1 MKAEEIIELLSLKP
15 LSFEGGFFYET
26 YRSPGK
32 LETGAGMR
40 NFSTAIYYLLREGEK
55 SRIHRLKSDE
65 VFHFYLG
72 NPVEMFLF
80 KEDGSCEKKIL
91 GAELQNGEEPQILIP
106 AGCWQGAKL
115 MEGGKFAL
123 MGTTVSPG
131 FDEADFEAGI
141 REKLFSAYPSHKE
154 IIDLLT

>member
-1 MKAEEIIELLSLKP
+1 MNAEELIELLSLEP

-32 LETGAGMR
+32 LQTEDGGR
-40 NFSTAIYYLLREGEK
+40 NYSTAIYYLLREGEK

-65 VFHFYLG
+65 VFHFYMG
-72 NPVEMFLF
+72 GSVEMFLF
-80 KEDGSCEKKIL
+80 NRDGSCGKRIL
-91 GAELQNGEEPQILIP
+91 GTDLQKGEEPQIVVP
-106 AGCWQGAKL
+106 AGCWQGSRLRA
-115 MEGGKFAL
+115 GGKFAL